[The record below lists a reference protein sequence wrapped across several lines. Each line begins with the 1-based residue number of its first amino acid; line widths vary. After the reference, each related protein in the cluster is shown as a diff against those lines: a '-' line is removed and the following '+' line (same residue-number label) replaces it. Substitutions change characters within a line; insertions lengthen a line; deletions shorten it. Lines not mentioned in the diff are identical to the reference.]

1 MHTLRDTATLAV
13 LILLAL
19 TLRVNMDGKPL
30 EWAVGPTAEAA
41 SEATVLPLAP
51 AAESETQL
59 EEGCCGTESV
69 RPATGQVAGEARSYV
84 WEFDGRRV
92 IILVETD
99 EEVQADVEVDT
110 THDSCGRTV
119 QAHLSS

>member
-1 MHTLRDTATLAV
+1 
-13 LILLAL
+13 
-19 TLRVNMDGKPL
+19 
-30 EWAVGPTAEAA
+30 
-41 SEATVLPLAP
+41 
-51 AAESETQL
+51 
-59 EEGCCGTESV
+59 
-69 RPATGQVAGEARSYV
+69 V

-99 EEVQADVEVDT
+99 EEVQADVEEDT